1 MARSSLLF
9 PPRVLSSSY
18 CRLDVFAHPP
28 FAPVLII
35 ASQQPL
41 KCHPGKVPGTDL
53 SSTRRYFEKGRENC
67 YLSLPLSY
75 SRTLSLSRFSCLSLS
90 HYYEI
95 FSLKLRKSAKMMD
108 LLRNWR
114 CSTMHKFSSSSF
126 ITYCDKIIYIGLIL
140 TRELLL
146 AQ

>member
-1 MARSSLLF
+1 MRSSISPSFHSFFASSLLLSPIRSSFLF

-18 CRLDVFAHPP
+18 CWLDVFAHPP

-67 YLSLPLSY
+67 YLSPFYSIFIPLPRDFLFEVEKEYKNDGSFKKLAMLS
-75 SRTLSLSRFSCLSLS
+75 
-90 HYYEI
+90 
-95 FSLKLRKSAKMMD
+95 
-108 LLRNWR
+108 NV
-114 CSTMHKFSSSSF
+114 
-126 ITYCDKIIYIGLIL
+126 
-140 TRELLL
+140 
-146 AQ
+146 

>member
-1 MARSSLLF
+1 MRSSISSSFHNLFVSSLLLSPTRSSFLF

-18 CRLDVFAHPP
+18 CWLDVFAHPP

-67 YLSLPLSY
+67 YLSLRS
-75 SRTLSLSRFSCLSLS
+75 TLSLFRCR
-90 HYYEI
+90 EI
-95 FSLKLRKSAKMMD
+95 FSLKFEKECKND
-108 LLRNWR
+108 G
-114 CSTMHKFSSSSF
+114 SF
-126 ITYCDKIIYIGLIL
+126 KK
-140 TRELLL
+140 L
-146 AQ
+146 AMLSGA